1 MGNVIA
7 DQLDGLVNFCKQQME
22 MVKVASVL
30 IVEDDSCVH
39 DLLTRFLEIRGYSIA
54 GNAFN
59 GAEAVD
65 IFINLIPKP
74 NLILMDYRMP
84 VMNGIE
90 ATRKIIEIEPSAQ
103 ILFLSA
109 DSRVKDE
116 AIEAGAC
123 GFLRKPVSCSEII
136 TTIDKLISFLESER
150 LVSTPTM

>member
-1 MGNVIA
+1 
-7 DQLDGLVNFCKQQME
+7 ME
-22 MVKVASVL
+22 MALVASVL

-39 DLLTRFLEIRGYSIA
+39 DLLTRFLVMRGHSVA

-65 IFINLIPKP
+65 IFINLDPKP

-90 ATRKIIEIEPSAQ
+90 ARRRILEIEPLAQ

-123 GFLRKPVSCSEII
+123 GFLRKPISCSEII
-136 TTIDKLISFLESER
+136 TTIEKLISFLESED
-150 LVSTPTM
+150 LVFTPTIQ

>member
-1 MGNVIA
+1 M
-7 DQLDGLVNFCKQQME
+7 
-22 MVKVASVL
+22 ASVL

-39 DLLTRFLEIRGYSIA
+39 DLLTRFLEMRGHSIA

-65 IFINLIPKP
+65 IFTNLVPKP

-90 ATRKIIEIEPSAQ
+90 ATKRILEIEPLAQ

-109 DSRVKDE
+109 DSRVEDE

-123 GFLRKPVSCSEII
+123 GFLRKPISCSEII
-136 TTIDKLISFLESER
+136 TTIEKLISFLESEQ
-150 LVSTPTM
+150 LVSTPAML

>member
-1 MGNVIA
+1 
-7 DQLDGLVNFCKQQME
+7 
-22 MVKVASVL
+22 MVSVL

-39 DLLTRFLEIRGYSIA
+39 DLLTRFLEIRGHSIA

-65 IFINLIPKP
+65 IFNNLVPKP

-90 ATRKIIEIEPSAQ
+90 ATKRILEIEPLAQ

-109 DSRVKDE
+109 DSKVEDE

-123 GFLRKPVSCSEII
+123 GFLRKPISCLEII
-136 TTIDKLISFLESER
+136 ATIEKLISFLESEQ
-150 LVSTPTM
+150 LVSTPEIP

>member
-1 MGNVIA
+1 
-7 DQLDGLVNFCKQQME
+7 ME
-22 MVKVASVL
+22 MALVASVL

-39 DLLTRFLEIRGYSIA
+39 DLLTRFLVMRGHSVA

-65 IFINLIPKP
+65 IFINLDPKP

-90 ATRKIIEIEPSAQ
+90 ATRRILEIEPLAQ

-123 GFLRKPVSCSEII
+123 GFLRKPISCSEII
-136 TTIDKLISFLESER
+136 TTIEKLISFLESED
-150 LVSTPTM
+150 LVFTPTIQ

>member
-1 MGNVIA
+1 M
-7 DQLDGLVNFCKQQME
+7 
-22 MVKVASVL
+22 ASVL

-39 DLLTRFLEIRGYSIA
+39 DLLTRFLIIRGHSIA

-65 IFINLIPKP
+65 IFSNLIPKP
-74 NLILMDYRMP
+74 DVILMDYRMP

-90 ATRKIIEIEPSAQ
+90 ATKRILEIEPKAR

-109 DSRVKDE
+109 DSGIKDE

-123 GFLRKPVSCSEII
+123 DFLRKPISCSEII
-136 TTIDKLISFLESER
+136 TTIDKLTSFLDSKN
-150 LVSTPTM
+150 LVLDPIIQ

>member
-1 MGNVIA
+1 
-7 DQLDGLVNFCKQQME
+7 ME
-22 MVKVASVL
+22 MALVVSVL

-39 DLLTRFLEIRGYSIA
+39 DLLTRFLEIRGHSIA

-65 IFINLIPKP
+65 IFNNLVPKP

-90 ATRKIIEIEPSAQ
+90 ATKRILEIEPLAQ

-109 DSRVKDE
+109 DSKVEDE

-123 GFLRKPVSCSEII
+123 GFLRKPISCLEII
-136 TTIDKLISFLESER
+136 ATIEKLISFLESEQ
-150 LVSTPTM
+150 LVSTPEIP

>member
-1 MGNVIA
+1 MTTV
-7 DQLDGLVNFCKQQME
+7 V
-22 MVKVASVL
+22 SVL

-39 DLLTRFLEIRGYSIA
+39 DLLTRFLEIRGHSIA
-54 GNAFN
+54 GHAFN

-65 IFINLIPKP
+65 IFINLVPKP

-90 ATRKIIEIEPSAQ
+90 ATKKILEIEPLAQ

-109 DSRVKDE
+109 DSRVEDE

-123 GFLRKPVSCSEII
+123 GFLRKPISCSEII
-136 TTIDKLISFLESER
+136 TTIEKLNSFLEGEDI
-150 LVSTPTM
+150 VHAPTMQ

>member
-1 MGNVIA
+1 
-7 DQLDGLVNFCKQQME
+7 ME
-22 MVKVASVL
+22 MALVVSVL

-39 DLLTRFLEIRGYSIA
+39 DLLTRFLEIRGHSIA

-65 IFINLIPKP
+65 IFNNLVPKP

-90 ATRKIIEIEPSAQ
+90 ATRRILEIEPLAR

-109 DSRVKDE
+109 DSRVEDE
-116 AIEAGAC
+116 AIKAGAC
-123 GFLRKPVSCSEII
+123 GFLRKPISCLEII
-136 TTIDKLISFLESER
+136 TTIEKLISFLDSED
-150 LVSTPTM
+150 LVFAPTVQ

>member
-1 MGNVIA
+1 
-7 DQLDGLVNFCKQQME
+7 ME
-22 MVKVASVL
+22 MAIVASVL

-39 DLLTRFLEIRGYSIA
+39 DLLTRFLEMRGHSIA

-65 IFINLIPKP
+65 IFINSVPKP

-84 VMNGIE
+84 VMNGLE
-90 ATRKIIEIEPSAQ
+90 ATRRILEIEPKTR

-123 GFLRKPVSCSEII
+123 GFLRKPISCKEIV
-136 TTIDKLISFLESER
+136 TTIEKLISFLESEQI
-150 LVSTPTM
+150 VSTPAIL